1 MVGVRDPRDANR
13 VAVTIPLENEA
24 ISTSGDYERFFVE
37 DGERYHHIIVPSTG
51 VPAGEVHSATIIG
64 PDAVITDALS
74 TSVFVMGVDQ
84 GLRLIATLPDYE
96 GIVID
101 SAGQMFYSDGLGSPD

>member
-1 MVGVRDPRDANR
+1 G
-13 VAVTIPLENEA
+13 L
-24 ISTSGDYERFFVE
+24 
-37 DGERYHHIIVPSTG
+37 
-51 VPAGEVHSATIIG
+51 PAGEVHSVTIIG

-74 TSVFVMGVDQ
+74 TSVFIMGVDE

-101 SAGQMFYSDGLGSPD
+101 ASGEMYYSDGLKPPE